1 MKPFYFSLAAFGT
14 MSIPDA
20 VHCAQSVEM
29 DILGNPISANKL
41 QICPQNRRG
50 VNRELCDILL
60 ERYPDT
66 EFRLHANVNITGR
79 PFIVDAS
86 NWGDYTL
93 DWFTTLREYV
103 QLLKTPL
110 YTLHAGRRDNCTL
123 PELFDKIREIE
134 DFLQIPVGVEGL
146 YPERD
151 GKWLINSWKE
161 YEAMLNSG
169 VNYALDLS
177 HLNIVGFHEQS
188 YPLDLVQAMLESER
202 CIEVHISHNEGYSDS
217 HRNIIEETWWWGL
230 LKYTNPKADI
240 FTEGYINLSCIVN

>member
-20 VHCAQSVEM
+20 VHCAQSIEM

-41 QICPQNRRG
+41 QLCPQNRRG

-123 PELFDKIREIE
+123 PELFDKVREIE
-134 DFLQIPVGVEGL
+134 DFLQISVGVEGL
-146 YPERD
+146 YPERE
-151 GKWLINSWKE
+151 GKWLINSWQE

-177 HLNIVGFHEQS
+177 HLNIVAYYEQS
-188 YPLDLVQAMLESER
+188 KPLDLLKALLESKQ
-202 CIEVHISHNEGYSDS
+202 CIEVHISDNEGYRDS
-217 HRNIIEETWWWGL
+217 HFHIVKEPWWWDSL
-230 LKYTNPKADI
+230 QFTNPSVDI
-240 FTEGYINLSCIVN
+240 FTEGVISTQTFIN